1 MKRIIACLCVIALLV
16 GFVSCS
22 KGGNEDTESSSGS
35 SDNSTSEN
43 ITPSEPE
50 LLLAKDGMTDY
61 VIIYPENADYFTMNL
76 VKKLITAFSDYT
88 GTEIKYKD
96 DFLGRNDS
104 AGEFEIL
111 LGNVDRPESRE
122 MYEKFRGSEYYS
134 VSVSG
139 SKLLLGGGSD
149 SSLQKAVDHFIDV
162 IIKKDSG
169 LTKGTEKGTLV
180 MKASQSYNYEGV
192 YYIKSIDVNGVSVDK
207 FRIVYPA
214 DGTLECYLARLL
226 QRHIDIN
233 SGIKLNITDDS
244 EQAAEYEI
252 LIGNTNRS
260 VKSAEASKASIEVLD
275 KNIEIHWD
283 SDFGMAKAYSLISE
297 EMLSSLVPNIVLK
310 TGDSWTGR
318 EVIPDNI
325 QKTSDYRIMYHNVWG
340 YINADGSNPISIR
353 PNVALAIY
361 KQYQP
366 DVLCLQ
372 ECSAVYRNGG
382 KALFDWLNENYTEV
396 VYKSEGGIGNPIFF
410 RKDLFEVLDQGYVK
424 SRNGD
429 KGTTYVVL
437 RVKSTGEIFGVT
449 NSHFA
454 ANTNAGDDPTLGN
467 EYRVQ
472 DAECMVNAVKEIVN
486 RYGNITVFSGGD
498 FNSAVGSDPI
508 NAITREGLKNIRY
521 VAQTV
526 TEYSPYYSIFNYYED
541 YDVYLLQGRLTTP
554 AEYAIDHVY
563 YYGAL
568 PEVSKY
574 DVVNTSL
581 TNVASDHAA
590 HFIDF
595 KPAKLSEPFHVG
607 DPETDTFKTVDFDD
621 FFA

>member
-1 MKRIIACLCVIALLV
+1 M
-16 GFVSCS
+16 
-22 KGGNEDTESSSGS
+22 
-35 SDNSTSEN
+35 
-43 ITPSEPE
+43 
-50 LLLAKDGMTDY
+50 
-61 VIIYPENADYFTMNL
+61 
-76 VKKLITAFSDYT
+76 
-88 GTEIKYKD
+88 
-96 DFLGRNDS
+96 
-104 AGEFEIL
+104 
-111 LGNVDRPESRE
+111 
-122 MYEKFRGSEYYS
+122 
-134 VSVSG
+134 
-139 SKLLLGGGSD
+139 
-149 SSLQKAVDHFIDV
+149 
-162 IIKKDSG
+162 
-169 LTKGTEKGTLV
+169 
-180 MKASQSYNYEGV
+180 
-192 YYIKSIDVNGVSVDK
+192 
-207 FRIVYPA
+207 
-214 DGTLECYLARLL
+214 
-226 QRHIDIN
+226 
-233 SGIKLNITDDS
+233 NITDDS

-382 KALFDWLNENYTEV
+382 EALFSWLNENYTEV

-508 NAITREGLKNIRY
+508 NAITIEGLKNIRY